1 MRRASMKKP
10 RKASKAQ
17 DVMLN
22 DFIQQIGNQDRR
34 IIKLEEELNDKSM
47 HLIAAEDELTDRDD
61 KNTELNMV
69 IMDIFVALH
78 RAWRQ

>member
-1 MRRASMKKP
+1 
-10 RKASKAQ
+10 
-17 DVMLN
+17 MLC
-22 DFIQQIGNQDRR
+22 DLIERIGNQDRR

-47 HLIAAEDELTDRDD
+47 QLIVANDELTDNDD
-61 KNTELNMV
+61 KNTERNMV